1 MPAQRSKDHAWFA
14 NSFNN
19 GHLHEADAG
28 SGCHQV
34 EEFRNRI
41 DFMGNSGDVTQTLAG
56 LQEILVKRRM
66 KRSRDPDD
74 RFVCEILVIDSRVGR
89 QGMILRKRGNQLI
102 VPDTAHFEALSIG
115 RQFDDSRLDRSFEEQ
130 FDLSRR
136 IGAAQRESRSWHP
149 LGKRGLDSEDG
160 RNQGL

>member
-1 MPAQRSKDHAWFA
+1 MNSLCPLSGRKTTPGSRTRSTMDIFTKPMPAPAATKSRSSETVLISWAI
-14 NSFNN
+14 
-19 GHLHEADAG
+19 
-28 SGCHQV
+28 
-34 EEFRNRI
+34 R
-41 DFMGNSGDVTQTLAG
+41 GDVTQTLAG

-74 RFVCEILVIDSRVGR
+74 RFVCEILVIDFRVGR

-115 RQFDDSRLDRSFEEQ
+115 RQFDDSRLDRSFEKQ

-149 LGKRGLDSEDG
+149 LGKRGLESDE
-160 RNQGL
+160 